1 MKNIL
6 KWFVCGLAALCCACS
21 EDDLTGDWSYSGP
34 VPAIKDG
41 PTEADKGCYALYQKY
56 DVHVYWQL
64 EGDAALFTDLGQVA
78 TYGINSAALPM
89 QAADEATA
97 EKFVDLLTKFFD
109 ILPEDL
115 VNQGYYRRHVLVKII
130 PARYAYTD
138 TEGNAYFCNTYGAT
152 SMVMGAG
159 SGVVYYGY
167 LYNEEDTGDKF
178 DTDLDGW
185 KWGMAYEFFKGLI
198 DCLDKPVNMPD
209 EFREISAD
217 YYQYELYG
225 TSDYSIS
232 NSTVFDKA
240 KGGEQGFIHPYAAY
254 ASNSDFCDEDWGAM
268 VACILTWDKAE
279 LEEIYA
285 AYPRIKAKYDI
296 IKDFFTEQ
304 YGLDI
309 EQLADQWRS
318 VTLD

>member
-1 MKNIL
+1 MVNTIL
-6 KWFVCGLAALCCACS
+6 AKRVNHIVAK
-21 EDDLTGDWSYSGP
+21 GDNPAWPKGSKSSGFSS
-34 VPAIKDG
+34 
-41 PTEADKGCYALYQKY
+41 CYALYQKY

-130 PARYAYTD
+130 PALYAYTD

-152 SMVMGAG
+152 SMVMGAD

-232 NSTVFDKA
+232 NSTVFPSP
-240 KGGEQGFIHPYAAY
+240 EWHFCSTIETCSIH
-254 ASNSDFCDEDWGAM
+254 NSSSTF
-268 VACILTWDKAE
+268 
-279 LEEIYA
+279 
-285 AYPRIKAKYDI
+285 
-296 IKDFFTEQ
+296 
-304 YGLDI
+304 
-309 EQLADQWRS
+309 
-318 VTLD
+318 